1 MNCDRKELD
10 LSHLPKQQQE
20 IVDLTWALARQ
31 HQEDSYNLLS
41 LLRTLELLHR
51 EIREELFQ
59 PSLPDNRQ
67 KLYNLVKD
75 IEETGG
81 WPYIERM
88 RLNALLNNWL
98 EALAREQEKKV

>member
-10 LSHLPKQQQE
+10 FSHLPQQQQE
-20 IVDLTWALARQ
+20 IVDLTRALAKK
-31 HQEDSYNLLS
+31 HQGESHNLLS

-67 KLYNLVKD
+67 KLYGLIKD

-88 RLNALLNNWL
+88 RLTTLLAKWL
-98 EALAREQEKKV
+98 ETDVVEEEI

>member
-10 LSHLPKQQQE
+10 FSHLPKQQQE
-20 IVDLTWALARQ
+20 IVNLIWALAKKYQ
-31 HQEDSYNLLS
+31 GESYNLLS

-67 KLYNLVKD
+67 KLYGLVKD

-88 RLNALLNNWL
+88 RLTTLLSNWL
-98 EALAREQEKKV
+98 ETEVTEEEEV